1 MYQCEFVNIVKPLD
15 QVPFLRLEVTG
26 VELSYLKILNL
37 VPVVCYYPQGRGH
50 VLCPKQPDLLMP
62 LLDEVPEGL
71 VQVKA
76 ELLQAGPR
84 APQAVVGVML
94 S

>member
-1 MYQCEFVNIVKPLD
+1 MYQALGPSASPRAWGYK
-15 QVPFLRLEVTG
+15 Q
-26 VELSYLKILNL
+26 ELSYVKILNL

-50 VLCPKQPDLLMP
+50 VLCPKQPDLLMA

-94 S
+94 G